1 MKRKK
6 NKIGCPDLAIT
17 LLKNDN
23 TFSEISLQV
32 LEKLQK
38 KGIIIVIATSRNLF
52 YANYVLNA
60 GEYPCL
66 CYSGILRDLLSFL
79 RTSC

>member
-32 LEKLQK
+32 LENRGIPEIDDAK
-38 KGIIIVIATSRNLF
+38 KRLTGLMHQWT
-52 YANYVLNA
+52 
-60 GEYPCL
+60 
-66 CYSGILRDLLSFL
+66 
-79 RTSC
+79 